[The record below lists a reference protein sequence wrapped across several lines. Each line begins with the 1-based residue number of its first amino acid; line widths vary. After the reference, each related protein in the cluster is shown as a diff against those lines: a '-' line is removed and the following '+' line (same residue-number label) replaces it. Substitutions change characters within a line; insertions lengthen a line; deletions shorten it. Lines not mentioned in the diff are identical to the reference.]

1 MARVL
6 VWAFWACASYSCQP
20 DSGEPPSMIRW
31 MKSTQHTITS
41 DGMRDLMND
50 FRGAFDGETV
60 PFFHGRAVDGL
71 LVMLL

>member
-1 MARVL
+1 
-6 VWAFWACASYSCQP
+6 
-20 DSGEPPSMIRW
+20 MIRW

-41 DGMRDLMND
+41 DGMRDLMDD